1 MKKWLNTF
9 ARFGKDK
16 KYVLLLSLVAACG
29 YGFMVTHQTI
39 GIDDTPYEYYFEDGL
54 AAIVGRWVLF
64 LLNKILN
71 FSDFAPFITD
81 LVGVLLLMVAVTVWC
96 SLFYR
101 IFEEKIPRYGYYFF
115 ACVMLS
121 CPLISEVFTYYLHNG
136 VGIGY
141 LASGVSLCLFYE
153 MQVAYE
159 ERSAYKKGK
168 TLTAGKEK
176 LQGSIGENTE
186 VTKRLLLCLIGC
198 AVCMVVALGCYESFM
213 MVWLAGALLIL
224 LSERILGKK
233 RNIWISGLTVGI
245 IGALGMVLRSVMIQV
260 VTIGFGLGD
269 MKDEAV
275 QRSITEMVGWLV
287 EDGALAEFA
296 MVLKRM
302 LVMYGVFAY
311 AYYPIAIFVLA
322 AVVMLVVALW
332 KSIQKKDAWIS
343 IIYIGVFVASF
354 LLIVIE
360 GKATLYRSAQFLPLI
375 CGFGVLMLCYMAGE
389 VSRWKKL
396 QDIEPMKADKLAQG
410 DKPAQNAKDSQR
422 SASVRG
428 KIRMTV
434 HAIAIFTCTVIV
446 WNQCTDMNKW
456 FYIDYMKYEDAKNT
470 MEQIAKEL
478 ESDFDTSKPV
488 VFTGTYDL
496 PRGIVQAAYVPYG
509 SETFYKINS
518 ITTKI
523 DEHLLEKFYRDY
535 GVWVAQTPSLS
546 VIDWARYAFD
556 NDEEMIRF
564 FGMHGYELVPLL
576 DTSIYPIAEEYSLT
590 LPEFPQE
597 GSIVDMGE
605 YIIVHM

>member
-1 MKKWLNTF
+1 MKKWLDTF
-9 ARFGKDK
+9 AGFGKDK

-64 LLNKILN
+64 LLNRILN
-71 FSDFAPFITD
+71 FSDFAPVITD
-81 LVGVLLLMVAVTVWC
+81 FAGVLLLMAAVTVWS

-101 IFEEKIPRYGYYFF
+101 IFEEKIPRYGYWFF

-141 LASGVSLCLFYE
+141 LASGISLCFFYE
-153 MQVAYE
+153 MLGK
-159 ERSAYKKGK
+159 RS
-168 TLTAGKEK
+168 LRP
-176 LQGSIGENTE
+176 SCIP
-186 VTKRLLLCLIGC
+186 GC
-198 AVCMVVALGCYESFM
+198 AACMVVALGCYESFM
-213 MVWLAGALLIL
+213 MVWLVGALLIL
-224 LSERILGKK
+224 LAERMLGRK
-233 RNIWISGLTVGI
+233 RNIWIAGLTVGV
-245 IGALGMVLRSVMIQV
+245 IGVLGMVLRSVMINV
-260 VTIGFGLGD
+260 VTVCFGLGD

-275 QRSITEMVGWLV
+275 QRSITEMAGWLV

-302 LVMYGVFAY
+302 VVMYGVFAY

-322 AVVMLVVALW
+322 AVVMLATSLW
-332 KSIQKKDAWIS
+332 KTIQKKDAWIV
-343 IIYIGVFVASF
+343 ILYVGVFVASF

-375 CGFGVLMLCYMAGE
+375 CGFGVLMLCFLAGE
-389 VSRWKKL
+389 VCRWKRL
-396 QDIEPMKADKLAQG
+396 QG
-410 DKPAQNAKDSQR
+410 DTSTRN
-422 SASVRG
+422 
-428 KIRMTV
+428 KICMGV
-434 HAIAIFTCTVIV
+434 HAVAIFICTVIA

-456 FYIDYMKYEDAKNT
+456 FYIDYMKYQDAKNT

-509 SETFYKINS
+509 SETFYKINR
-518 ITTKI
+518 ITTMI

-605 YIIVHM
+605 YIIVHL